1 MVIHNQ
7 KLNKII
13 LALRRGLIKVNLLYD
28 PDLFL
33 NNHLSGFRPRRSG
46 VPFSKNY
53 IKLSRLV
60 RFVGITTSVTL
71 VLLTLAA
78 TFPIVNHQNDAEAT
92 YVPATT
98 TLSIVS
104 SKDTA
109 SVDITPTSST
119 GTFAT
124 SAAAD
129 MAEFT
134 VTTDNL
140 TGYSVTLLGSDASGQ
155 LVNDTTGDTLDS
167 ITADTTESDFR
178 TGSASTYNNKWGYRL
193 NINNTT
199 TTNFLSAPT
208 STTVAK
214 TIYSTTRPNT
224 TGTSDSFTLG
234 LGARIDY
241 TKPTGTYTNT
251 FVLTAVANNITYA
264 INYLDNTGPGGTTGS
279 DVSDLP
285 AAEGSSNITAS
296 SFTLSTTEPQRTGY
310 DFIGWCD
317 GTVTH
322 VASGTDTC
330 TGTTY
335 QAGDTYTFT
344 SISSTSTN
352 TANLYAMWK
361 KGAEAL
367 QNWTGCSA
375 MSVGDTV
382 TLIDSRDNEQ
392 YLVGKL
398 ADGNCWTL
406 ENLRLD
412 ISDATVQTK
421 LDSITTNATD
431 ITLGYLKNG
440 GGSGQYP
447 ANGVIAKTASG
458 GSWTNDYAN
467 PYIATQYENTTQ
479 AASGS
484 APAGT
489 IGIYYNYCAASAGS
503 YCYAANAS
511 SGDASQDICPAGWHL
526 PTGGASGQY
535 QALYT
540 AYSSNVANFEAALS
554 TPLSGY
560 FYSGTASYQGSY
572 GYFWSSTRYNGNSM
586 YGLYVDASTVYPQD
600 NYYRYGRLYG
610 FSVRCISALDG
621 TMQGFTATDKAAMS
635 TGDTRTLIDTRDGK
649 TYTVGKLADGNVWM
663 KENLRL
669 DISDATVQAKLN
681 STTTNATDTSLTY
694 LKNGGGSSPY
704 PANGV
709 IARSASGGSW
719 SNDYANP
726 YIATSGTDSG
736 GWTNDTII
744 AASGSAPAGKIGIYY
759 NFCAAS
765 AGSYCYAANA
775 SSGDASEDI
784 CPAGWKMPTG
794 GASGQYQALYAA
806 YSSNVTN
813 FETAL
818 NTPLSGYF
826 YAGAATS
833 WGVGGNF
840 WASTRYNGYYMH
852 YMDVYSS
859 TVRPQQYYDR
869 YYGFSVR
876 CVFGS

>member
-46 VPFSKNY
+46 VSFSKNY

-60 RFVGITTSVTL
+60 RFVGTTASL
-71 VLLTLAA
+71 ALSILTIA
-78 TFPIVNHQNDAEAT
+78 TIFPITKQSDTTEAT

-109 SVDITPTSST
+109 SVDITPTSAS

-140 TGYSVTLLGSDASGQ
+140 TGYSLNILGTDTSGQ
-155 LVNDTTGDTLDS
+155 LVNSTTGDTLDT
-167 ITADTTESDFR
+167 ITADTTENDFR
-178 TGSASTYNNKWGYRL
+178 TGLASTYNNKWGYRL
-193 NINNTT
+193 NVNSTT
-199 TTNFLSAPT
+199 TTNFFSAPT
-208 STTVAK
+208 STSTAK
-214 TIYSTTRPNT
+214 TIYTTSAPNT

-234 LGARIDY
+234 VGARVDY
-241 TKPTGTYTNT
+241 TKPVGTYTNT

-264 INYLDNTGPGGTTGS
+264 INYLDNTGDTIT
-279 DVSDLP
+279 DLP

-296 SFTLSTTEPQRTGY
+296 SFTLSSTEPQRTGY

-330 TGTTY
+330 AGTTY

-344 SISSTSTN
+344 NISSTSTN

-398 ADGNCWTL
+398 ADNNCWTL

-421 LDSITTNATD
+421 LDSTTTNATD
-431 ITLGYLKNG
+431 TTLGYLKNG
-440 GGSGQYP
+440 GGSSPYP

-458 GSWTNDYAN
+458 GSWADSYTA
-467 PYIATQYENTTQ
+467 PYIATSGTENGGWNKNTVV

-484 APAGT
+484 APAGK
-489 IGIYYNYCAASAGS
+489 IGVFYNFCAASAGS
-503 YCYAANAS
+503 YCYTNGTGSSNAN
-511 SGDASQDICPAGWHL
+511 QDICPAGWHM
-526 PTGGASGQY
+526 PTSGSGGEIQN
-535 QALYT
+535 LYT
-540 AYSSNVANFEAALS
+540 VYTNAADFMSALS
-554 TPLSGY
+554 TPLSGFYYSSTY
-560 FYSGTASYQGSY
+560 FQKGAYGS
-572 GYFWSSTRYNGNSM
+572 FWSPTHSNGGSILTTQLAPSMVTQNYARNRYF
-586 YGLYVDASTVYPQD
+586 
-600 NYYRYGRLYG
+600 G

-621 TMQGFTATDKAAMS
+621 TMQGFTTADKAAMS

-649 TYTVGKLADGNVWM
+649 TYTVGKLADGNVWT

-669 DISDATVQAKLN
+669 DISDANVQAKLN
-681 STTTNATDTSLTY
+681 STTTNATDTSLGY

-709 IARSASGGSW
+709 IAKTASSGSW
-719 SNDYANP
+719 VNDYANP
-726 YIATSGTDSG
+726 YIATQYE
-736 GWTNDTII
+736 DTTQ
-744 AASGSAPAGKIGIYY
+744 AASGSSPAGKIGIYY

-765 AGSYCYAANA
+765 AGSYCYTANA
-775 SSGDASEDI
+775 LSGDASQDI
-784 CPAGWKMPTG
+784 CPSGWRMPTG
-794 GASGQYQALYAA
+794 GASGEYQALYTA
-806 YSSNVTN
+806 YSSNVAN
-813 FETAL
+813 FQAAL
-818 NTPLSGYF
+818 STPLSGYF
-826 YAGAATS
+826 YSGSANYQGAYGS
-833 WGVGGNF
+833 F
-840 WASTRYNGYYMH
+840 WSSTRYDGNHMYNLR
-852 YMDVYSS
+852 VSSS
-859 TVRPQQYYDR
+859 TVYPQYDNGR
-869 YYGFSVR
+869 SNGFSVR

>member
-1 MVIHNQ
+1 MHIKKAKKLRMVSTGAFCVLGVI
-7 KLNKII
+7 
-13 LALRRGLIKVNLLYD
+13 G
-28 PDLFL
+28 FL
-33 NNHLSGFRPRRSG
+33 G
-46 VPFSKNY
+46 V
-53 IKLSRLV
+53 
-60 RFVGITTSVTL
+60 
-71 VLLTLAA
+71 
-78 TFPIVNHQNDAEAT
+78 FPITKTSDDAEAT

-140 TGYSVTLLGSDASGQ
+140 TGYSLNILGTDTSGQ
-155 LVNDTTGDTLDS
+155 LVNSTTGDTLDT
-167 ITADTTESDFR
+167 IAADTTENDFR
-178 TGSASTYNNKWGYRL
+178 TGNASTYNNKWGYRL
-193 NINNTT
+193 TVNSAT
-199 TTNFLSAPT
+199 TTNFFSAPT
-208 STTVAK
+208 STTTAK
-214 TIYSTTRPNT
+214 TIYTTTAPNT
-224 TGTSDSFTLG
+224 TADSYTLG
-234 LGARIDY
+234 VGARVDFS
-241 TKPTGTYTNT
+241 KPVGTYTNT

-264 INYLDNTGPGGTTGS
+264 INYLDNTGDTIT
-279 DVSDLP
+279 DLP

-296 SFTLSTTEPQRTGY
+296 SFTLSSTEPQRTGY

-330 TGTTY
+330 AGTTY

-344 SISSTSTN
+344 NISSASTN

-398 ADGNCWTL
+398 ADNNCWTL

-421 LDSITTNATD
+421 LDSTTTNATD
-431 ITLGYLKNG
+431 TTLNYLING
-440 GGSGQYP
+440 GGSSPYP
-447 ANGVIAKTASG
+447 ANGVIAKTASS
-458 GSWTNDYAN
+458 GSWADNYAN
-467 PYIATQYENTTQ
+467 PYIATQYKNTVQ
-479 AASGS
+479 PASGS
-484 APAGT
+484 APAGI

-511 SGDASQDICPAGWHL
+511 SGDASQDICPAGWRM

-560 FYSGTASYQGSY
+560 FLSGTAGYQGTD
-572 GYFWSSTRYNGNSM
+572 GYSWSSTRSGGSGM
-586 YGLYVDASTVYPQD
+586 YILDVNASTVSPQYG
-600 NYYRYGRLYG
+600 NNRRYG
-610 FSVRCISALDG
+610 FPVRCVMKQ
-621 TMQGFTATDKAAMS
+621 TMQNFSAADASAMAV
-635 TGDTRTLIDTRDGK
+635 GDSMTLEDERDGK
-649 TYTVGKLADGNVWM
+649 TYTVGKLADGQIWM
-663 KENLRL
+663 TSNLNL
-669 DISDATVQAKLN
+669 AGGTVLSNDLSDVPSANYYTLPTSSPNGFDDDTKAYVYN
-681 STTTNATDTSLTY
+681 TGNETTTQTSSANNSYYSWLAATA
-694 LKNGGGSSPY
+694 GGKD
-704 PANGV
+704 
-709 IARSASGGSW
+709 ASGT
-719 SNDYANP
+719 AV
-726 YIATSGTDSG
+726 
-736 GWTNDTII
+736 
-744 AASGSAPAGKIGIYY
+744 
-759 NFCAAS
+759 
-765 AGSYCYAANA
+765 
-775 SSGDASEDI
+775 
-784 CPAGWKMPTG
+784 TG
-794 GASGQYQALYAA
+794 NGPDAA
-806 YSSNVTN
+806 YSICPKGWRLPKSGNQSDTSNPTTIGYKKGDFYKLATAYGANLESSYYQNSAVFYQNAGPGTLPN
-813 FETAL
+813 FLLAGYYYYSTFYFGGTRGNYWSSSSPSSTAAYAL
-818 NTPLSGYF
+818 YF
-826 YAGAATS
+826 YSSYVDSA
-833 WGVGGNF
+833 N
-840 WASTRYNGYYMH
+840 YNY
-852 YMDVYSS
+852 
-859 TVRPQQYYDR
+859 R

>member
-7 KLNKII
+7 KLSKII

-109 SVDITPTSST
+109 SVDITPTSAS

-140 TGYSVTLLGSDASGQ
+140 TGYSLNILGTDTSGQ
-155 LVNDTTGDTLDS
+155 LVNSTTGDTLDT
-167 ITADTTESDFR
+167 ITADTTENDFR
-178 TGSASTYNNKWGYRL
+178 TGNASTYNNKWGYRL
-193 NINNTT
+193 TVNSTT
-199 TTNFLSAPT
+199 TTDFFSAPT
-208 STTVAK
+208 STSTAK
-214 TIYSTTRPNT
+214 TIYTTSAPNT

-234 LGARIDY
+234 VGARVDY
-241 TKPTGTYTNT
+241 TKPVGTYTNT

-264 INYLDNTGPGGTTGS
+264 INYLDNTGDTIT
-279 DVSDLP
+279 DLP

-330 TGTTY
+330 AGTTY

-344 SISSTSTN
+344 NISSTSTN
-352 TANLYAMWK
+352 TASLYAMWK

-421 LDSITTNATD
+421 LDSTTTNATD
-431 ITLGYLKNG
+431 TTLGYLKNG
-440 GGSGQYP
+440 GGSSPYP
-447 ANGVIAKTASG
+447 ANGVVAAG
-458 GSWTNDYAN
+458 GSYWSVSYNN
-467 PYIATQYENTTQ
+467 PYINNDYRNTVQ
-479 AASGS
+479 SASGS
-484 APAGT
+484 APAGK

-503 YCYAANAS
+503 YCYAYGVGTGNAS
-511 SGDASQDICPAGWHL
+511 EDICPAGWHI
-526 PTGGASGQY
+526 PTAGASGQY
-535 QALYT
+535 QALYM
-540 AYSSNVANFEAALS
+540 AYSSNAANFISALN

-560 FYSGTASYQGSY
+560 YGGSSTSRGSY
-572 GYFWSSTRYNGNSM
+572 GYFSSSTPYDGSYMLNLSVSSSAVFPVYSGG
-586 YGLYVDASTVYPQD
+586 GLGYTLRSL
-600 NYYRYGRLYG
+600 GL
-610 FSVRCISALDG
+610 SVRCVSALDG
-621 TMQGFTATDKAAMS
+621 TMQGFTTADKAAMS
-635 TGDTRTLIDTRDGK
+635 TGDTRTLKDTRDGQD
-649 TYTVGKLADGNVWM
+649 YTVAKLPDGNVWM
-663 KENLRL
+663 TRNLAIGCNGSGSNYGGTITPITL
-669 DISDATVQAKLN
+669 TNTNSNISASTWTTPTNSLTLGGDYTDPRMECDFTYGAWYNYAATTAGTITGSSN
-681 STTTNATDTSLTY
+681 FTNATY
-694 LKNGGGSSPY
+694 
-704 PANGV
+704 
-709 IARSASGGSW
+709 
-719 SNDYANP
+719 
-726 YIATSGTDSG
+726 
-736 GWTNDTII
+736 
-744 AASGSAPAGKIGIYY
+744 
-759 NFCAAS
+759 
-765 AGSYCYAANA
+765 
-775 SSGDASEDI
+775 DI
-784 CPAGWKMPTG
+784 CPAGWRLATNAEQTG
-794 GASGQYQALYAA
+794 ILSYTTQFNSVVNGGYYRNGEKKPSSDNYWSGTASSATSRY
-806 YSSNVTN
+806 N
-813 FETAL
+813 F
-818 NTPLSGYF
+818 YY
-826 YAGAATS
+826 YAGS
-833 WGVGGNF
+833 LRNGN
-840 WASTRYNGYYMH
+840 ADPRT
-852 YMDVYSS
+852 D
-859 TVRPQQYYDR
+859 
-869 YYGFSVR
+869 GFYVR
-876 CVFGS
+876 CISK

>member
-46 VPFSKNY
+46 VPFGKNY

-109 SVDITPTSST
+109 SVDITPTSAS

-124 SAAAD
+124 SVAAD

-140 TGYSVTLLGSDASGQ
+140 TGYSLNILGTDTSGQ
-155 LVNDTTGDTLDS
+155 LVNSTTGDTLDT
-167 ITADTTESDFR
+167 IAADTTENDFR
-178 TGSASTYNNKWGYRL
+178 TGNASTYNNKWGYRL
-193 NINNTT
+193 TVNSTT
-199 TTNFLSAPT
+199 TTNFFSAPT
-208 STTVAK
+208 STSTAK
-214 TIYSTTRPNT
+214 TIYTTSAPNT
-224 TGTSDSFTLG
+224 TGTSDSFALG
-234 LGARIDY
+234 VGARVDY
-241 TKPTGTYTNT
+241 TKPVGTYTNT

-264 INYLDNTGPGGTTGS
+264 INYLDNTGDTIT
-279 DVSDLP
+279 DLP

-344 SISSTSTN
+344 NISSASTN

-367 QNWTGCSA
+367 QNWIGCSA

-398 ADGNCWTL
+398 ADNNCWTL

-421 LDSITTNATD
+421 LNSTTTNAADTS
-431 ITLGYLKNG
+431 LGYLKNG
-440 GGSGQYP
+440 GGSSPYP
-447 ANGVIAKTASG
+447 ANGVIAKTASS
-458 GSWTNDYAN
+458 GSWANDYAN
-467 PYIATQYENTTQ
+467 PYIATQYKNTAQ

-484 APAGT
+484 SPAGK

-503 YCYAANAS
+503 YCYAGGAGT
-511 SGDASQDICPAGWHL
+511 GDASQDICPAGWRM
-526 PTGGASGQY
+526 PNGGASGEY
-535 QALYT
+535 QALFA
-540 AYSSNVANFEAALS
+540 AYSSNVANFQSALS

-560 FYSGTASYQGSY
+560 FGSGTAGEQGTS
-572 GYFWSSTRYNGNSM
+572 GNFWSSTRYNGNYM
-586 YGLYVDASTVYPQD
+586 YRLSFGSSTAYPQYY
-600 NYYRYGRLYG
+600 NYGYRYNG

-621 TMQGFTATDKAAMS
+621 TMQGFTAADKAAMS
-635 TGDTRTLIDTRDGK
+635 TGDTRTLKDTRDGQD
-649 TYTVGKLADGNVWM
+649 YTVAKLPDSNVWM
-663 KENLRL
+663 TTNLRFTGTTL
-669 DISDATVQAKLN
+669 TPADSNVD
-681 STTTNATDTSLTY
+681 STINLSWTDLTT
-694 LKNGGGSSPY
+694 GGSYDDAKNHEGIDNLGKPTVWY
-704 PANGV
+704 N
-709 IARSASGGSW
+709 
-719 SNDYANP
+719 YA
-726 YIATSGTDSG
+726 G
-736 GWTNDTII
+736 
-744 AASGSAPAGKIGIYY
+744 
-759 NFCAAS
+759 AS
-765 AGSYCYAANA
+765 AGTITGTSDTNEATQ
-775 SSGDASEDI
+775 SI
-784 CPAGWKMPTG
+784 CPSGWRLPSQTELLGIASYVSAFNPVSGGRYSVTGVIMGITTANYLSSTSG
-794 GASGQYQALYAA
+794 GAVDRKKLY
-806 YSSNVTN
+806 
-813 FETAL
+813 
-818 NTPLSGYF
+818 
-826 YAGAATS
+826 
-833 WGVGGNF
+833 
-840 WASTRYNGYYMH
+840 YNG
-852 YMDVYSS
+852 S
-859 TVRPQQYYDR
+859 TLAGDNSDR
-869 YYGFSVR
+869 RIGEYVR
-876 CVFGS
+876 CVAD

>member
-7 KLNKII
+7 KLSKII

-109 SVDITPTSST
+109 SVDITPTSAS

-140 TGYSVTLLGSDASGQ
+140 TGYSLNILGTDTSGQ
-155 LVNDTTGDTLDS
+155 LVNSTTGDTLDTIS
-167 ITADTTESDFR
+167 ADTTENDFR
-178 TGSASTYNNKWGYRL
+178 TGLASTYNNKWGYRL
-193 NINNTT
+193 NVNSTT
-199 TTNFLSAPT
+199 TTNFFSAPT
-208 STTVAK
+208 STSTAK
-214 TIYSTTRPNT
+214 TIYTTSAPNT

-234 LGARIDY
+234 VGARVDY
-241 TKPTGTYTNT
+241 TKPVGTYTNT

-264 INYLDNTGPGGTTGS
+264 INYLDNTGDTIT
-279 DVSDLP
+279 DLP

-322 VASGTDTC
+322 VTSGTDTC
-330 TGTTY
+330 AGTTY

-361 KGAEAL
+361 KGAEPI
-367 QNWTGCSA
+367 QNWTGCST

-398 ADGNCWTL
+398 ADNNCWTL

-412 ISDATVQTK
+412 ISDTTVQTK
-421 LDSITTNATD
+421 LNSTTTNATD
-431 ITLGYLKNG
+431 TSLGYLKNG
-440 GGSGQYP
+440 GGSSPY
-447 ANGVIAKTASG
+447 ATAGVVAKTATG
-458 GSWTNDYAN
+458 GSWAISYTA
-467 PYIATQYENTTQ
+467 PYIATSGTENGGWNKNTVV

-484 APAGT
+484 APAGK

-503 YCYAANAS
+503 YCYTS
-511 SGDASQDICPAGWHL
+511 SAGTGDASQDICPSGWRM
-526 PTGGASGQY
+526 PTGGASGEY
-535 QALYT
+535 QALFA
-540 AYSSNVANFEAALS
+540 AYSSNVANFQAALS
-554 TPLSGY
+554 TPLSGN
-560 FYSGTASYQGSY
+560 FYSGTANYQGTY
-572 GYFWSSTRYNGNSM
+572 GSFWSSTYYISVDMYNLLVYSS
-586 YGLYVDASTVYPQD
+586 LVYPQYD
-600 NYYRYGRLYG
+600 SYRYEGS
-610 FSVRCISALDG
+610 SVRCI
-621 TMQGFTATDKAAMS
+621 
-635 TGDTRTLIDTRDGK
+635 
-649 TYTVGKLADGNVWM
+649 
-663 KENLRL
+663 
-669 DISDATVQAKLN
+669 AK
-681 STTTNATDTSLTY
+681 
-694 LKNGGGSSPY
+694 
-704 PANGV
+704 
-709 IARSASGGSW
+709 
-719 SNDYANP
+719 
-726 YIATSGTDSG
+726 
-736 GWTNDTII
+736 
-744 AASGSAPAGKIGIYY
+744 
-759 NFCAAS
+759 
-765 AGSYCYAANA
+765 
-775 SSGDASEDI
+775 
-784 CPAGWKMPTG
+784 
-794 GASGQYQALYAA
+794 
-806 YSSNVTN
+806 
-813 FETAL
+813 
-818 NTPLSGYF
+818 
-826 YAGAATS
+826 
-833 WGVGGNF
+833 
-840 WASTRYNGYYMH
+840 
-852 YMDVYSS
+852 
-859 TVRPQQYYDR
+859 
-869 YYGFSVR
+869 
-876 CVFGS
+876 